1 MAIRKLKSM
10 VFIAGMA
17 VMLAGCDNAA
27 NVNIAIKRNA
37 DYFKASRKIT
47 VVNTRLDKVVY
58 ENEGLL
64 SFEVSENGRRLDVI
78 EKESDDIYRKDII
91 VMNNDTMYLVE
102 DLEGI
107 KIE

>member
-1 MAIRKLKSM
+1 MAIRKLKSI

-17 VMLAGCDNAA
+17 VMLAGCNDSATVN
-27 NVNIAIKRNA
+27 NVIKRNA
-37 DYFKASRKIT
+37 NDFKASRKIT

-64 SFEVSENGRRLDVI
+64 SFQVSENGQRLDVI

-91 VMNNDTMYLVE
+91 VTNGDTMYLVE
-102 DLEGI
+102 DLEGTRI
-107 KIE
+107 K